1 MNVFRAHLL
10 ELVIISTL
18 ITGQSIQ
25 SGQKLQEVLD
35 ICHGHS
41 SLMYSH
47 RAILHTL
54 LGLYAFA
61 TNDLHKSVIQFQTAL
76 KHTNNLE
83 LQVFINLNIAVTFM
97 KLGPEKENEVII
109 MHMPYS
115 LYDVCKVTI
124 CNGIASI

>member
-1 MNVFRAHLL
+1 MHSLLSGQIKKAIQFGNYALEQISHSNDGTSSSVMNVFRAHLL

-54 LGLYAFA
+54 LVRFY
-61 TNDLHKSVIQFQTAL
+61 H
-76 KHTNNLE
+76 
-83 LQVFINLNIAVTFM
+83 LN
-97 KLGPEKENEVII
+97 
-109 MHMPYS
+109 
-115 LYDVCKVTI
+115 
-124 CNGIASI
+124 